1 MSIIFAATV
10 SMRSRSK
17 ASIQKRIESDGG
29 RHVRHVESNGL
40 TFRQLVNCSL
50 LGIGEH
56 KAFSTLME
64 AVQADVHR
72 YDDPSPLYRPAMAN
86 RG

>member
-1 MSIIFAATV
+1 
-10 SMRSRSK
+10 MRSRSK
-17 ASIQKRIESDGG
+17 ASVRKRIESDGV

-40 TFRQLVNCSL
+40 TFRQLVNCRL
-50 LGIGEH
+50 LRIGEH
-56 KAFSTLME
+56 KAFSTLIE

-72 YDDPSPLYRPAMAN
+72 YDDPYPLYRPAIAN